1 MPGPY
6 DDAMTPDELL
16 ARRLAQQL
24 LASPATCD
32 PAEVVAHLGAVQAQ
46 DYGQSL
52 WAVGLR
58 TRAATVSTVEA
69 AIEHGTILR
78 TWPMR
83 GTIHLVPAEDARWM
97 VQLLAGRRAGQMAG
111 VHQKIGLTEAILGRS
126 ADIVS
131 QALSNGSPIMRRDLY
146 AILTEKGIDC
156 SGSYH
161 GSRGGH
167 ILSYLSIRGLICL
180 GPLAGRQPTFV
191 LLEEWAPAPR
201 TPADPIAE
209 LVVRYFTSHGPATAK
224 DMGWWSGLT
233 LAEIRQAADRAGAA
247 LVAEDFGGEI
257 YWRGAGAATAALPDG
272 VHLLPA
278 FDEYTVAYS
287 ERVLMLGNH
296 PLPRGDL
303 LNPVMVL
310 DGRVV
315 GLWKAA
321 MTRSAVRIRLAPLDR
336 AARREADSFRAAAE
350 RYAEFLGLRAEIS
363 LGPVDDVQ
371 RLRPGP

>member
-1 MPGPY
+1 
-6 DDAMTPDELL
+6 MTPDELL
-16 ARRLAQQL
+16 ARRLAHQF
-24 LASPATCD
+24 LASPATGD

-46 DYGQSL
+46 DYRQSL

-58 TRAATVSTVEA
+58 TRGATLSTVEA
-69 AIEHGTILR
+69 AIEQGTIVR

-83 GTIHLVPAEDARWM
+83 GTIHFVPAEDARWM
-97 VQLLAGRRAGQMAG
+97 VELLAGRRARQMAS
-111 VHQKIGLTEAILGRS
+111 VYQKIGLTRAILARS

-131 QALSNGSPIMRRDLY
+131 RALSGGGRVMRKDMY
-146 AILTEKGIDC
+146 TILTDHGIDC

-167 ILSYLSIRGLICL
+167 ILSYLSMTGLICL

-191 LLEEWAPAPR
+191 LLDEWAPAPR
-201 TPADPIAE
+201 KPVDPIAE
-209 LVVRYFTSHGPATAK
+209 LVVRYFTSHGPATAM

-233 LAEIRQAADRAGAA
+233 LTEIRQAAQRAGSSM
-247 LVAEDFGGEI
+247 VAEELGGEI
-257 YWRGAGAATAALPDG
+257 YWRGAEPARAAVPDG

-287 ERVLMLGNH
+287 QRVLMLGDH
-296 PLPRGDL
+296 PLSRSDL

-310 DGRVV
+310 NGRVV

-321 MTRSAVRIRLAPLDR
+321 TTRAAVRMWLAPMDG
-336 AARREADSFRAAAE
+336 AARREADAFGAAAQ
-350 RYAEFLGLRAEIS
+350 RYAEFLGLPAEIS
-363 LGPVDDVQ
+363 LGSLDDVR
-371 RLRPGP
+371 RLRPG